1 MFSKEVFKNER
12 KLPDFF
18 AIFVKIGI
26 FCSFFYSF
34 KSSFFAR
41 IRHPFQHL
49 FVERFYLIIKK
60 YIKKM
65 SLKIDFH

>member
-41 IRHPFQHL
+41 ILNPFQYF
-49 FVERFYLIIKK
+49 FVKRFCQIIKN
-60 YIKKM
+60 
-65 SLKIDFH
+65 